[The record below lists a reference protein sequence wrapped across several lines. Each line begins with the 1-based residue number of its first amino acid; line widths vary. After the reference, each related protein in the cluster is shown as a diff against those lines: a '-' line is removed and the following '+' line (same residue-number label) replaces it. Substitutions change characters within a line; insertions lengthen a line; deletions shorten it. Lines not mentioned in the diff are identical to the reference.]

1 MRENKSESERANR
14 TNEQREAPQQRATT
28 TTPRDRRRSVVQRQP
43 CRTDVRVQPSFSRD
57 PFDFRFHFLVVENSI
72 RHALAITSTALSA
85 ARRLRVVS
93 LPPAADFERKINK
106 YNFSFLTLL
115 LTACAFFE
123 PFFFSPF
130 F

>member
-1 MRENKSESERANR
+1 MRVSERTERTSSERLRNSAPLQLRRAIAAAQWYSDSRAVPTFACNR
-14 TNEQREAPQQRATT
+14 R
-28 TTPRDRRRSVVQRQP
+28 
-43 CRTDVRVQPSFSRD
+43 FSRD

-123 PFFFSPF
+123 PFFFPPF